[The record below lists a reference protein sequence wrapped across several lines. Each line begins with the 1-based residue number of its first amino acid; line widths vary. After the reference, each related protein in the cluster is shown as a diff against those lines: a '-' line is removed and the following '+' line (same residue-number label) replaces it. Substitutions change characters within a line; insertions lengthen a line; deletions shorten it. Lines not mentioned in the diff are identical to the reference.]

1 MQRALA
7 RLDFDLIGTDG
18 VPLPAR
24 SLLGRPLLFVLLRYL
39 G

>member
-7 RLDFDLIGTDG
+7 PLDFDLIGRDG
-18 VPLPAR
+18 VTVPAR